1 MTMLEYR
8 FSPRFSDLDSY
19 GHVNN
24 AVYATYFE
32 MLRTQ
37 WLKHEEW
44 KEVLDEHGTV
54 GFVIVHLEID
64 FLSPIFFDNEILGKI
79 YVSRI
84 GGKSWDFSYEL
95 INPAD
100 GSRYATGLTTQ
111 VLIDRREGRS
121 IRLPQETIDSLQK
134 YHLTPPAN

>member
-1 MTMLEYR
+1 MLEYR

-24 AVYATYFE
+24 AIFATYFE

-37 WLKHEEW
+37 WLKHEGW
-44 KEVLDEHGTV
+44 KEVLDENGIT

-64 FLSPIFFDNEILGKI
+64 FHSPIFFEHEILGRI

-84 GGKSWDFSYEL
+84 GRKSWDFSYEL
-95 INPAD
+95 LNAKD
-100 GSRYATGLTTQ
+100 GSQFATGKTTQ
-111 VLIDRREGRS
+111 VLIDRKKGQS
-121 IRLPQETIDSLQK
+121 ISLPQHSVDSLQR
-134 YHLTPPAN
+134 YLMVPPPN